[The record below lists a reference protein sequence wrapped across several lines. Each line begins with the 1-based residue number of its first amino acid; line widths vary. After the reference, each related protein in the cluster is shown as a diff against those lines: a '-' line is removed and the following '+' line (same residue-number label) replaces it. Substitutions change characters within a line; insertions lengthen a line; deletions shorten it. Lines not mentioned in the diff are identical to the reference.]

1 MNALAEALKKN
12 MLFRNKT
19 EQEITGI
26 LAKINPTLR
35 NYSRNEHIVR
45 EAEPAE
51 RMGIVITGIVEVQKM
66 YSTGKVMTVSRFST
80 GSTVGEAVIFSKTN
94 TYPATVI
101 AAESASVLMFTKKE
115 LLALFALDTE
125 IMALFMQNMSERLI
139 LLNQRIEILS
149 LGTLRQRI
157 AHFLI
162 KEMKQQ
168 KTERI
173 RIPFNKRVWAEHL
186 NSARPSLSRELCYMR
201 DQGWITFDD
210 STVDILQVGELEG
223 LLQ

>member
-1 MNALAEALKKN
+1 MNPNASALQKN

-19 EQEITGI
+19 EQEITSI
-26 LAKINPTLR
+26 LAKINPTVR
-35 NYSRNEHIVR
+35 SYSRNEQIVR
-45 EAEPAE
+45 EGEPAD

-66 YSTGKVMTVSRFST
+66 YSTGKVVTVSRFST
-80 GSTVGEAVIFSKTN
+80 GSTFGEAVIFSKTN
-94 TYPATVI
+94 VYPATVI
-101 AAESASVLMFTKKE
+101 AAESVSILMFTIKE

-201 DQGWITFDD
+201 DQGWIVFDD
-210 STVDILQVGELEG
+210 NTVNILLVGELEG

>member
-1 MNALAEALKKN
+1 MKIQAAALQKN
-12 MLFRNKT
+12 MLFRNKS
-19 EQEITGI
+19 EQEILSI
-26 LAKINPTLR
+26 LDRIKPSLR
-35 NYSRNEHIVR
+35 TYSRNEQIVR
-45 EAEPAE
+45 EGEPAD
-51 RMGIVITGIVEVQKM
+51 RMGIVLTGIVEVHKM
-66 YSTGKVMTVSRFST
+66 YSTGKIVTVSRFST

-94 TYPATVI
+94 IYPATVI
-101 AAESASVLMFTKKE
+101 AAEPATILMFTRKE

-125 IMALFMQNMSERLI
+125 IMAHFMQNMSERLI

-173 RIPFNKRVWAEHL
+173 RIPFSKRVWAEHL

-201 DQGWITFDD
+201 DQGWISFDD
-210 STVDILQVGELEG
+210 TTVEILRIGELEG